1 MAKVKKNWLGKEEDT
16 EIEYN
21 ISYEVVDFEVDDD
34 ILIQEKLSIENFYKS
49 AKSSS
54 LDKRAD
60 KFDCS
65 IAASIGLLTGAID
78 IFWVGE
84 FSILEA
90 QTWGRKHVNQF
101 VIKISQLQGYPKDD
115 LEGAIKY
122 LEKKFPNPSDKL
134 TPNFG
139 GGLQH
144 HLRDFSH
151 HPTLLGLI
159 CSILTQF
166 TGEGFGTDTEGN
178 FISVSI
184 PESDLIGNNFEEKIF
199 LGVVNWI
206 FHLISDMSGSSQNAG
221 AGTGIP
227 GLILSFLKE
236 ASTLPLIKE
245 IRIKYKNENIPISKW
260 ISKLFN
266 GTAFP
271 HKDLSDI
278 VRLDLRTEIGIY
290 RHLTKQSVPTIV
302 NQCLVRAF
310 YLVTRLVL
318 EVKSKDIKS
327 VSDLNRLDP
336 KIFIPRNNRCIT
348 RMLTISSGVFS
359 TIDVSEALIT
369 SAVKNRSSKGSFTL
383 GVLFRINFVGIGSF
397 AFAIKNDARYIASD
411 IKDSFQLKVP
421 RVLAMQKLIPKSNLI
436 QMEVIMDNR
445 ELYQYTF
452 DTLLKRVK
460 ESIDAKIRTRQYM
473 DTMFSP
479 IIRMGD
485 RNHTLNNDIVSAN
498 EAFVITAIADLV
510 IAMFDQNSIPYVLF
524 PMDPQLSGMTLREQ
538 RKKLPFHFVMIEE
551 GKRVGYYFDNNTRKI
566 YDELESYD
574 LDCVKIVKMY
584 HMEDSVF
591 SSYYQKANEYNSEA
605 DIDVRFCLFRDVFR
619 KYFGPD
625 EYDIFLEY
633 VNDFNERALNLIG
646 FSTVITPSEEAI
658 AKFRIKVGE
667 MIFKYPYKDYIPKD
681 IFENQVRILTKNY
694 LERGLYKAM
703 VGYAPFAV
711 SFVSSEWYYG
721 MYKVT
726 NSLDQTGIVAG
737 YLKSVEQL
745 LYAIIQFSK
754 DKGKIFLDRDKTYIE
769 YTNDNESRIDKTL
782 GSLITFFK
790 LNNEILDV
798 SDYVKNH
805 IINIIDDW
813 RDKNRNGYFHKDNL
827 QNVDKIEEIRKKAIY
842 LYFLI
847 LGGCTIS
854 NEQFEILLMQPNT
867 DYELNSEVNEFQYN
881 DFDKWLTLLLRHP
894 LINKAN
900 AINFCLY
907 LSGEKH
913 WTLQLNSSRNYNENN
928 YVWTYDVDFSSGRDN
943 YDWQFQGTWEEAL
956 NQVTDGLGKYL
967 EISSTSTNLKRFNAV
982 VVSHRL
988 DVKVV
993 YKK

>member
-16 EIEYN
+16 EIEYD
-21 ISYEVVDFEVDDD
+21 ISYEEFEFEADDD
-34 ILIQEKLSIENFYKS
+34 ILIQEKLSLDNFFKS
-49 AKSSS
+49 TKSSS

-84 FSILEA
+84 FSLLEA
-90 QTWGRKHVNQF
+90 QTWGRKHVNQL

-178 FISVSI
+178 FINVSI

-206 FHLISDMSGSSQNAG
+206 FHLISDMSGSSQNVG

-278 VRLDLRTEIGIY
+278 VRLDLRTEIGIF
-290 RHLTKQSVPTIV
+290 RHLTKQSVPIII
-302 NQCLVRAF
+302 NQCLIRAF

-318 EVKSKDIKS
+318 EVKRKDIKT
-327 VSDLNRLDP
+327 VSELNRLDP
-336 KIFIPRNNRCIT
+336 HNFMPRNNRCIT

-411 IKDSFQLKVP
+411 IKDSFQLKAP
-421 RVLAMQKLIPKSNLI
+421 RVLAMQKLISMNNLI

-452 DTLLKRVK
+452 ELLLKRIK
-460 ESIDAKIRTRQYM
+460 ESKVALT
-473 DTMFSP
+473 
-479 IIRMGD
+479 
-485 RNHTLNNDIVSAN
+485 RNHHEFAPKLSPVFKIGDNDYELYDLIVSAN
-498 EAFVITAIADLV
+498 EVRAVSAVEELILK
-510 IAMFDQNSIPYVLF
+510 MFDQYNIPYENYPVDLQYSNMTFSEQKKSLPFPFVLIENDQRVGYLF
-524 PMDPQLSGMTLREQ
+524 KNNKKIDYNNLEELIVDLVVIVKMNNFDKQAYDYFITEVNEFNKRANIKLRYCTLRE
-538 RKKLPFHFVMIEE
+538 F
-551 GKRVGYYFDNNTRKI
+551 FD
-566 YDELESYD
+566 
-574 LDCVKIVKMY
+574 
-584 HMEDSVF
+584 
-591 SSYYQKANEYNSEA
+591 
-605 DIDVRFCLFRDVFR
+605 
-619 KYFGPD
+619 KYFGPN
-625 EYDIFLEY
+625 EYNIFMEY
-633 VNDFNERALNLIG
+633 VNDFNDRALNLIG
-646 FSTVITPSEEAI
+646 FNTVITPTDQAI
-658 AKFRIKVGE
+658 ADFRKTVGK
-667 MIFKYPYKDYIPKD
+667 MICDYPYKDLVPSD
-681 IFENQVRILTKNY
+681 IFESQIKILYKNY
-694 LERGLYKAM
+694 IKRGLYKAM
-703 VGYAPFAV
+703 IGDAPFAV
-711 SFVSSEWYYG
+711 SFISSEWYFR
-721 MYKVT
+721 MYQVT

-745 LYAIIQFSK
+745 LYELIRFSK
-754 DKGKIFLDRDKTYIE
+754 NNGKVFTARDKTTIE
-769 YTNDNESRIDKTL
+769 YSTDNDERIEKTL
-782 GSLITFFK
+782 GSLGYFIK
-790 LNNEILDV
+790 NNSDILDV

-805 IINIIDDW
+805 LVSIINDW
-813 RDKNRNGYFHKDNL
+813 REKNRNGYFHKDNL
-827 QNVDKIEEIRKKAIY
+827 HDTEKIAEIRKRAIY

-847 LGGCTIS
+847 LGGWTINDEQLKLIS
-854 NEQFEILLMQPNT
+854 MSPMKDNDFQNE
-867 DYELNSEVNEFQYN
+867 VHEFQYQ
-881 DFDKWLTLLLRHP
+881 DFENWLDLILKYSSIKKAVAISFNLYSSDKP
-894 LINKAN
+894 Q
-900 AINFCLY
+900 
-907 LSGEKH
+907 
-913 WTLQLNSSRNYNENN
+913 WTLQFTATGKFNESNYE
-928 YVWTYDVDFSSGRDN
+928 WTFDEVFSSGRDN
-943 YDWQFQGTWEEAL
+943 YDWQFQGSIEEAL
-956 NQVTDGLGKYL
+956 TQASDGIKKYL
-967 EISSTSTNLKRFNAV
+967 NKGSHSEILKNYSAV
-982 VVSHRL
+982 AVSHGMR
-988 DVKVV
+988 VNVI